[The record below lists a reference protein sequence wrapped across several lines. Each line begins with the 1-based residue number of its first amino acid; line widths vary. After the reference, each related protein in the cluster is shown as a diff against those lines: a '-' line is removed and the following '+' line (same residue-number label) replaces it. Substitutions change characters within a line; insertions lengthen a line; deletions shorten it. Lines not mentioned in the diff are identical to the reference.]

1 MSVKTLHHSVDYE
14 LQFHDRNEAALT
26 VRALELTVDDLN
38 GSLIKCFLSFKV
50 SPELY
55 RRIDTEALFH
65 LDPEVRSAIFG
76 GSLEPDVDVE
86 IQAKLDPQ
94 FIFEL
99 SMQIKSIKEL
109 ADHLLK
115 ISQTQPADP
124 LMNTESWFALYV
136 KQEVVLPPE
145 IGEGQLKVGYRTTW
159 ADWTS

>member
-14 LQFHDRNEAALT
+14 LQFHDRNEATLT

-65 LDPEVRSAIFG
+65 LDPEVRGAIFG

-124 LMNTESWFALYV
+124 LMNTQSWFALYV